1 MRRHLLIGSM
11 AVALGVSGLA
21 LAEGTGADKPT
32 EPHQDTPQQGAQQ
45 QPQEEQGAQT
55 ASQQEPQRT
64 GVQRLDSVKLSV
76 VDEESATTLQQ
87 KLADL
92 GYYKAEVDGK
102 IGPKTRGALTQ
113 YFRDQAQLV
122 AQGRLSEV
130 GMMSLGFDDAAI
142 ERVRGMEEQGDEEP
156 TRMQGTDEPD
166 GSERP

>member
-1 MRRHLLIGSM
+1 
-11 AVALGVSGLA
+11 VSGLA

-32 EPHQDTPQQGAQQ
+32 EPKQSQQ
-45 QPQEEQGAQT
+45 QTQQPAEEQGAQ
-55 ASQQEPQRT
+55 QEQQRT
-64 GVQRLDSVKLSV
+64 GVQRLDSIKLSV

-130 GMMSLGFDDAAI
+130 GMISLGFDEAAI